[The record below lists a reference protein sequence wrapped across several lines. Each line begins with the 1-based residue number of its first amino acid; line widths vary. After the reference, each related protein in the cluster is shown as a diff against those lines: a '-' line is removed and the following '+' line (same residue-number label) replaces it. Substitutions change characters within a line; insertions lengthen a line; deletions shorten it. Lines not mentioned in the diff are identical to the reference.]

1 MVKVLHVNYS
11 ELEGGAAT
19 GVNRLHKAL
28 LKLNI
33 ESKIL
38 VIQKN
43 TKELETIGP
52 TRTFDILFSLFKISL
67 SRYLKRKLI
76 STTNKK
82 TFSFNFFN
90 TNVLKRINKIDA
102 DIVHLHWIGNEM
114 ISISQL
120 KK

>member
-11 ELEGGAAT
+11 ELEGGAAA
-19 GVNRLHKAL
+19 GANRLHKAL

-76 STTNKK
+76 STTNKE